1 MKIDDIPQDNSAS
14 YHGHRKVIVRYP
26 RRHYEAATSNGW
38 QDEAYATEMAVCEL
52 DAQTQTARKAVEKGE
67 YSPLYY
73 HMFRCRYDE
82 TGLAMAAGVWKWQ
95 LRPAFRPEVF
105 AKLPAKTLQKYAD
118 ACQIS
123 IDGPQTNQYLKP
135 S

>member
-14 YHGHRKVIVRYP
+14 YHGHRKVIYGTRDG
-26 RRHYEAATSNGW
+26 HYEAATSNGW

-52 DAQTQTARKAVEKGE
+52 DAQTQAAREAVEKGE

-82 TGLAMAAGVWKWQ
+82 TGLA
-95 LRPAFRPEVF
+95 
-105 AKLPAKTLQKYAD
+105 KTLQKYAD

-123 IDGPQTNQYLKP
+123 IDNLKQTDI
-135 S
+135 

>member
-14 YHGHRKVIVRYP
+14 YHATAKSSTAP
-26 RRHYEAATSNGW
+26 ATHYEAATSNGW

-52 DAQTQTARKAVEKGE
+52 DAQTQAARKAVEKGE

-95 LRPAFRPEVF
+95 LRRHFRPEVF
-105 AKLPAKTLQKYAD
+105 AKLPAKPCKNTPMPAKSA
-118 ACQIS
+118 
-123 IDGPQTNQYLKP
+123 
-135 S
+135 

>member
-14 YHGHRKVIVRYP
+14 YHGHRKVIYGTRDG
-26 RRHYEAATSNGW
+26 HYETATSNGW

-52 DAQTQTARKAVEKGE
+52 DAQTQAAREAVEKGE

-82 TGLAMAAGVWKWQ
+82 TGLSMAAGVWKWQ
-95 LRPAFRPEVF
+95 LRRHFRPEVF

-123 IDGPQTNQYLKP
+123 IDGLKQTNI
-135 S
+135 